1 MSWNLC
7 INFVWRREKAARQT
21 DQLLNI
27 WQVVLQ
33 SVFLPWKRWN
43 VANPLC
49 IKAILTGSC
58 CCSCC
63 WFSFEP
69 GKLPIVPAAWV
80 TRFERACTEVLNGK
94 KCWKCHATGW
104 LRCVMER
111 RPGFAWVIS
120 RCRRSLK
127 SWLLAVDCCFRGH
140 RQLVLII
147 IPWISPH
154 FSVIF
159 TPLTRTPL

>member
-1 MSWNLC
+1 MQLDDYDALWK
-7 INFVWRREKAARQT
+7 E
-21 DQLLNI
+21 DQ
-27 WQVVLQ
+27 
-33 SVFLPWKRWN
+33 
-43 VANPLC
+43 
-49 IKAILTGSC
+49 
-58 CCSCC
+58 
-63 WFSFEP
+63 
-69 GKLPIVPAAWV
+69 
-80 TRFERACTEVLNGK
+80 
-94 KCWKCHATGW
+94 
-104 LRCVMER
+104 
-111 RPGFAWVIS
+111 GFARVIS